1 VRVPTLRVNV
11 QTRRSILISLFAF
24 FIFLFTTACGTSSSS
39 GTPISS
45 GGDPAPPST
54 PVPVQVST
62 KVLILV
68 LENKNYN
75 SIVDKPTMPYFNSL
89 IPQGALATGYYAN
102 FHPSIGDYFM
112 LTTGDDVTNDQD
124 YQGPTSVD
132 NIARQIT
139 KDGKTWKAYAESIP
153 SVGYLG
159 FGQVPYARRHVPF
172 TYMSDITENPAQA
185 ANIVPYT
192 ELATDLSSNAL
203 PDYSFLVLNLYDQ
216 GHDCVVAGCAYED
229 LIKQSDDWLQQNIP
243 TILNDPTFKTSGI
256 LVILWDEAS
265 DDTTNGGGRVP
276 VLFLGPKVK
285 PGFQSSNMYKHED
298 LLRMSCDRIGLTS
311 CPGLASSASTMSE
324 FFQ

>member
-1 VRVPTLRVNV
+1 VFL
-11 QTRRSILISLFAF
+11 RRSILICIVASLLLA
-24 FIFLFTTACGTSSSS
+24 LTTACGTSSS
-39 GTPISS
+39 TPQTV
-45 GGDPAPPST
+45 GDPAPTPAPS
-54 PVPVQVST
+54 VPATIST
-62 KVLILV
+62 KVLIVV

-75 SIVDKPTMPYFNSL
+75 SVVGKPTMPYFNTL
-89 IPQGALATGYYAN
+89 LPQGALATQYYAD

-124 YQGPTSVD
+124 FKGPTDVD
-132 NIARQIT
+132 NIARQVT

-172 TYMSDITENPAQA
+172 TYMTDIVDNPTQA

-192 ELATDLSSNAL
+192 QLATDLSSNSL
-203 PDYSFLVLNLYDQ
+203 PDYSFIVPNLYSQ
-216 GHDCVVAGCAYED
+216 GHDCAVAGCTYED
-229 LIKQSDDWLQQNIP
+229 LLKQSDDWLQQNMP
-243 TILNDPTFKTSGI
+243 TILNDPTFKTSGV

-265 DDTTNGGGRVP
+265 DDTTNGGGKVP

-285 PGFQSSNMYKHED
+285 PGFQSTTTYKHED
-298 LLRMSCDRIGLTS
+298 LLRMTCDRLELTS
-311 CPGLASSASTMSE
+311 CPGNTSGSSTMSE